1 MNPKREVLTH
11 LAAMAKAFAHPNRLE
26 LLELVAQGERT
37 VESLAQVADLTIGN
51 TSQHL
56 QQLRRSG
63 LLATRRQGK
72 HIFYRLA
79 DDAVV
84 DMLVALR
91 RIAEHTVADVQRV
104 LDGYFHDRD
113 SLDPVSRDELAARV
127 RNGEVT
133 VLDVRPED
141 EFNAGHLPD
150 ALNIP
155 LRQLNERLKEL
166 PAGKELLPA
175 GKEVIAY
182 CRGPYCVYAFE
193 AVAALRE
200 RGIKARRLED
210 GYPEWRAAGGPVV
223 SESRG
228 G

>member
-37 VESLAQVADLTIGN
+37 VESLAQVADLTIGK
-51 TSQHL
+51 HL
-56 QQLRRSG
+56 PASSAASSLGPPGHPAPGQTHLLSSG
-63 LLATRRQGK
+63 
-72 HIFYRLA
+72 

-133 VLDVRPED
+133 VLDVRPRTTSSTRVT
-141 EFNAGHLPD
+141 FPM
-150 ALNIP
+150 P
-155 LRQLNERLKEL
+155 
-166 PAGKELLPA
+166 
-175 GKEVIAY
+175 
-182 CRGPYCVYAFE
+182 
-193 AVAALRE
+193 
-200 RGIKARRLED
+200 
-210 GYPEWRAAGGPVV
+210 
-223 SESRG
+223 
-228 G
+228 

>member
-11 LAAMAKAFAHPNRLE
+11 LATMAKAFAHPNRLE
-26 LLELVAQGERT
+26 LLELVAQGERS
-37 VESLAQVADLTIGN
+37 VEALAQVAGLTIGN

-72 HIFYRLA
+72 QIFYRLA

-91 RIAEHTVADVQRV
+91 RIAEHNVADVQRV

-113 SLDPVSRDELAARV
+113 SLDPVSRDELVARV
-127 RNGEVT
+127 QNDEVT

-141 EFNAGHLPD
+141 EFSAGHLPD

-155 LRQLNERLKEL
+155 LKQLNERLKE
-166 PAGKELLPA
+166 LPA

-210 GYPEWRAAGGPVV
+210 GYPEWRAAGRPVE
-223 SESRG
+223 SEPG
-228 G
+228 GG

>member
-63 LLATRRQGK
+63 LLATRHQGK

-166 PAGKELLPA
+166 PAGKE
-175 GKEVIAY
+175 VIAY

>member
-1 MNPKREVLTH
+1 MSSANPKREVLNH
-11 LAAMAKAFAHPNRLE
+11 LATMAKAFAHPNRLE
-26 LLELVAQGERT
+26 LLELVAQGERS
-37 VESLAQVADLTIGN
+37 VESLAEVAGLTVGN

-63 LLATRRQGK
+63 LLVSRRQSK
-72 HIFYRLA
+72 HIFYRLS

-91 RIAEHTVADVQRV
+91 RIAEHNVADVQRV

-113 SLDPVSRDELAARV
+113 SLDAVSREELVDRV

-141 EFNAGHLPD
+141 EFGAGHLPE

-155 LRQLNERLKEL
+155 LRQLKERLKE
-166 PAGKELLPA
+166 LPA

-193 AVAALRE
+193 AVAELRK

-210 GYPEWRAAGGPVV
+210 GYPEWRAAGHPVV
-223 SESRG
+223 SDSADG
-228 G
+228 